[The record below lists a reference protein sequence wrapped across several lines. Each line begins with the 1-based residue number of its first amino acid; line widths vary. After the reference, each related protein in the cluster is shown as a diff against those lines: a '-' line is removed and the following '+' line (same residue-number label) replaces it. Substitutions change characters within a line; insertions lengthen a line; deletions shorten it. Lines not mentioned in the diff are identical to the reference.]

1 MNKREDFLEK
11 IENESE
17 KKVRARAEGDQV
29 LFGLGAFGVVGW
41 SVAIPSILMTY
52 LGIYLDKKSNLNISW
67 TLTLML
73 LGLALGCFNAWYWI
87 AEKSGRNKK

>member
-1 MNKREDFLEK
+1 MNKREDFMEK

-17 KKVRARAEGDQV
+17 KKVKARKEGDQI

-41 SVAIPSILMTY
+41 SVALPSILLTF

-67 TLTLML
+67 TLTLMIM
-73 LGLALGCFNAWYWI
+73 GLALGSYNAWYWI
-87 AEKSGRNKK
+87 SDKSKKKKS